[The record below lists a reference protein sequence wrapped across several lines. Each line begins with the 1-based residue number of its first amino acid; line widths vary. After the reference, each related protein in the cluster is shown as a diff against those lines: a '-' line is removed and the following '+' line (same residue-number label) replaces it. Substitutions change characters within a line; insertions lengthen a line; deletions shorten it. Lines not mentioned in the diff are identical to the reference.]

1 MISRTTGI
9 YALLISGLSRRK
21 DERVEIGVT
30 RIERSRTKGQQECEK
45 HGDDGKRPLATFHGP
60 GSQGRKTRRVWS
72 DVAVRH

>member
-30 RIERSRTKGQQECEK
+30 RIERSRTK
-45 HGDDGKRPLATFHGP
+45 
-60 GSQGRKTRRVWS
+60 
-72 DVAVRH
+72 